1 MLVDGTEGAPP
12 GQGIV
17 NVSPSSPSIAI
28 FPMTFQ
34 VAKRKME
41 MLFVRGDGVILV
53 RISYSFVLPVSTLL
67 SIQVS
72 PPSRT

>member
-1 MLVDGTEGAPP
+1 MTGILHAYDGHMNLILSDVEETIMIVDVEDAPEGT
-12 GQGIV
+12 I
-17 NVSPSSPSIAI
+17 N
-28 FPMTFQ
+28 

-53 RISYSFVLPVSTLL
+53 
-67 SIQVS
+67 S